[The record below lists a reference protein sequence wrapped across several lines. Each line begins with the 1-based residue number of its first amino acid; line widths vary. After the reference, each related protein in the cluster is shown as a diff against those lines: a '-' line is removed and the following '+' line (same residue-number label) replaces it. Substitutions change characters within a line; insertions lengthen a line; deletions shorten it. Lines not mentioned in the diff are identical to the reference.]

1 LASSCSKLATTIAFL
16 SVHIRYPTQW
26 GRDLVVVWIAEEQS
40 SHASPIFCGAPE
52 EKGNALKLAWKA
64 DLIIDCVRGI
74 WTQCKDL
81 KGLHERFWEE
91 PNIYFAQYDVLV
103 CTTVIG
109 AGFSIDSIRLLP
121 RLFFVGVLTLRGRV
135 AHASSSSE
143 CSPSRNKKS
152 DSSSPV

>member
-1 LASSCSKLATTIAFL
+1 VELL
-16 SVHIRYPTQW
+16 
-26 GRDLVVVWIAEEQS
+26 
-40 SHASPIFCGAPE
+40 E

-121 RLFFVGVLTLRGRV
+121 RLFFVGVLSLRGRV
-135 AHASSSSE
+135 AHAFFLVGVLTFEEQEERQLIARLSLAEAQAPATDRQSHLFIQ
-143 CSPSRNKKS
+143 KG
-152 DSSSPV
+152 